1 MLKPA
6 VKRRGQAFWPIMGF
20 FLIAAFGTL
29 SYAVTPTAVNFLSST
44 LPNFPPAGVKP
55 ETWSLVVGGTLF
67 VVMVMLAGVIVAA
80 AAPKRKAGVDE
91 KALARERM
99 ETITYRKATKLRQNA
114 INRKQQQV
122 NAGRS

>member
-6 VKRRGQAFWPIMGF
+6 VKRRGQAFWPVMGL

-29 SYAVTPTAVNFLSST
+29 SYVVTPSAVNFLGNA

-55 ETWSLVVGGTLF
+55 DTWSLVVGGTLF
-67 VVMVMLAGVIVAA
+67 VVMVMLASLVVAA
-80 AAPKRKAGVDE
+80 AAPKRKKGVDE

-99 ETITYRKATKLRQNA
+99 ETITYRKAAKVRQNA
-114 INRKQQQV
+114 INREQQRV
-122 NAGRS
+122 NAGHT